1 MIRRHMRAAISIIVF
16 DQKDYSRT
24 VTVGNKSSNVM
35 NKWGYFGNSTG
46 HRHSC
51 TGWYTGLSSVLC
63 RI

>member
-35 NKWGYFGNSTG
+35 NKWGYFGKSTG
-46 HRHSC
+46 HGHSC
-51 TGWYTGLSSVLC
+51 TG
-63 RI
+63 